1 MKFGIFALL
10 LRSNVRIWA
19 IFPLFNSQRAAD
31 MRGSKVVKFFLG
43 VLFAIALLAGGA
55 VIAAQVMVARYSTP
69 PPKPMFPN
77 DTATKPV
84 PKPAAKPTPDK
95 PAAAKTPAKPL
106 PAGAFPARVTQ
117 SIGLVVRDAPGSDG
131 ASIGGVDFNERVT
144 VLETDADSTWQKIQL
159 SNGQEGWVRA
169 GNVEKVTP

>member
-1 MKFGIFALL
+1 
-10 LRSNVRIWA
+10 
-19 IFPLFNSQRAAD
+19 
-31 MRGSKVVKFFLG
+31 MRWSKVLKFFLG

-55 VIAAQVMVARYSTP
+55 MVAAQVMIARLSTP

-77 DTATKPV
+77 DTATKPA
-84 PKPAAKPTPDK
+84 PKPAVKPASDK
-95 PAAAKTPAKPL
+95 PDAAKADTPAKPL

-131 ASIGGVDFNERVT
+131 ASVGGVDFNERVT
-144 VLETDADSTWQKIQL
+144 VLETNADSTWQKIRL

-169 GNVEKVTP
+169 GNVEKSD